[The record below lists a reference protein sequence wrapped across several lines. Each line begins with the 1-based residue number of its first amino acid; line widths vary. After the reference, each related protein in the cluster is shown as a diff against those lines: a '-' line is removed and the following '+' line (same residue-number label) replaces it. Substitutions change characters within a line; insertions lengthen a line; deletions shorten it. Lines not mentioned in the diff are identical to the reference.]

1 MVVSSNSS
9 DGRKEIR
16 KNLYAV
22 VEEILTI
29 HLSSTSARSR
39 PWDKGGRGVGGG
51 VSKKA
56 DPGPL
61 PWVRHW

>member
-29 HLSSTSARSR
+29 HLKFYHCQIQTFR
-39 PWDKGGRGVGGG
+39 
-51 VSKKA
+51 
-56 DPGPL
+56 
-61 PWVRHW
+61 

>member
-39 PWDKGGRGVGGG
+39 PWDKGIQGPF
-51 VSKKA
+51 
-56 DPGPL
+56 PGSATGNK
-61 PWVRHW
+61 RQRYKI

>member
-16 KNLYAV
+16 KNLYAA

-29 HLSSTSARSR
+29 HLKFYQCRIR
-39 PWDKGGRGVGGG
+39 NLR
-51 VSKKA
+51 
-56 DPGPL
+56 
-61 PWVRHW
+61 